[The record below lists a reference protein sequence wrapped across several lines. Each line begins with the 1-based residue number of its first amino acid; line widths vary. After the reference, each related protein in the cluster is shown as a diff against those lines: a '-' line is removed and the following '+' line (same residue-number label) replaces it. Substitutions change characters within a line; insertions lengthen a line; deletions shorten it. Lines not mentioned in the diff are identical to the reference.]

1 MSSKTNGGSRRLF
14 AVLVAAAASVPIAAG
29 SYSAAATTAPGECD
43 DPDEVTVIL
52 KWVAQSQFAG
62 YYAAKDLGYYDDLCL
77 DVTVMP
83 AGGNIVPHQ
92 ILASGEAQFAIDHEV
107 NSLIAREEGAD
118 SVNIGQVFRRGG
130 YLQVA
135 WADSGIETIEDLRG
149 TKVGS
154 WGFGNELILYAALRG
169 AGIEPNVDAE
179 IVQQPFDVSMLLRS
193 EVDSI
198 QAKTY
203 NEYAQ
208 LLEATNPDTG
218 ELYQP
223 EDFNAINLNELGYDS
238 LEDAVYARDEW
249 LSEGDNADIAT
260 RFLQGSFQGWVHCR
274 DNFDECVQIVL
285 DNGSALGQGHM
296 TWMLNEI
303 NKLIWPSEGGIGIM
317 DPDAFDRTVQV
328 ALDGGIITAEPTEG
342 AYRTDLAEAA
352 VAALTAQ
359 GVDVE
364 GLTYEPIEVEV
375 TPGGE

>member
-1 MSSKTNGGSRRLF
+1 MKTKSSHRSTRLW
-14 AVLVAAAASVPIAAG
+14 AALVATASTVPIAAG
-29 SYSAAATTAPGECD
+29 SYHAAATSPAECEST
-43 DPDEVTVIL
+43 DEVTVIL

-62 YYAAKDLGYYDDLCL
+62 YFAAKDLGYYDALCL

-83 AGGNIVPHQ
+83 AGGNLVPHQ
-92 ILASGEAQFAIDHEV
+92 VLASGEAEFAIDHEV

-118 SVNIGQVFRRGG
+118 SVNIAQVFRRGG

-135 WADSGIETIEDLRG
+135 WADSGIETIEDLAG
-149 TKVGS
+149 TRVGS

-169 AGIEPNVDAE
+169 AGIEPNEDAE
-179 IVQQPFDVSMLLRS
+179 IVQQPFDVSMLLRR

-249 LSEGDNADIAT
+249 LSEGDNADIAA
-260 RFLQGSFQGWVHCR
+260 RFLQASFQGWVYCR
-274 DNFDECVQIVL
+274 DNFEECVQIVL

-317 DPDAFDRTVQV
+317 DPAAFDRTVQV
-328 ALDGGIITAEPTEG
+328 ALDGGIISAEPTEG
-342 AYRTDLAEAA
+342 AYRTDLAETA
-352 VAALTAQ
+352 VAALAAQ
-359 GVDVE
+359 DVDVE
-364 GLTYEPIEVEV
+364 GLSFEPMEVVV